1 MANIIGVK
9 FRSRGKLVRC
19 DAGGISPQVNDY
31 VVVDTGRGLDVA
43 KVVTLEAPSQPGEQ
57 LMRVVRQAGAEDLE
71 EARRNLEKEALVK
84 CHEMAAQ
91 LGLKMKPLAARH
103 DSKNEYLTV
112 FFSAEERVD
121 FRDLVRKLSHAL
133 ETRVELRQVGARDE
147 AKLLGS
153 IGRCGYPLCC
163 QSFLT
168 SFASV
173 SIKMAKEQNLAL
185 NPMKIS
191 GVCGRLLC
199 CLAYESKEYAAMK
212 KKMPQPKQ
220 EILTPW
226 GKATVISTDLFKETV
241 TVQLLDSEVTKE
253 IALDELTRP
262 EEKPSKEADRT

>member
-9 FRSRGKLVRC
+9 FRSRGKLVHC
-19 DAGGISPQVNDY
+19 DAGEISVHVNDY
-31 VVVDTGRGLDVA
+31 VVVDTGHGLDVA

-57 LMRVVRQAGAEDLE
+57 LMMVVRQAKAEDLE
-71 EARRNLEKEALVK
+71 GARRNLEKEALIK
-84 CHEMAAQ
+84 CHEMVAQ
-91 LGLKMKPLAARH
+91 LGLKMKPLAARF
-103 DSKNEYLTV
+103 DSQDEHLTI

-121 FRDLVRKLSHAL
+121 FRDLVRKLGQAL
-133 ETRVELRQVGARDE
+133 ETRVQLRQVGARDE

-173 SIKMAKEQNLAL
+173 SIKMAKEQSLAL

-191 GVCGRLLC
+191 GICGRLLC

-212 KKMPQPKQ
+212 TKMPQLKQ

-226 GKATVISTDLFKETV
+226 GKAKVISTNILKETV
-241 TVQLLDSEVTKE
+241 TVQLLDGEVTKE
-253 IALDELTRP
+253 IALAELTHP
-262 EEKPSKEADRT
+262 EEKS